1 MKPVLENPTVLRVC
15 APGIILFNV
24 WLSAY
29 IYSNFNNVVTLL
41 PALFGIGTALLI
53 WREADRLERADATKQ

>member
-1 MKPVLENPTVLRVC
+1 MKPVLENPTVLRICV
-15 APGIILFNV
+15 PGIILFNV

>member
-15 APGIILFNV
+15 APGIALFNIF
-24 WLSAY
+24 LSAY
-29 IYSNFNNVVTLL
+29 IYSNFSNVVTLL

-53 WREADRLERADATKQ
+53 WREAERLEQADATKQ